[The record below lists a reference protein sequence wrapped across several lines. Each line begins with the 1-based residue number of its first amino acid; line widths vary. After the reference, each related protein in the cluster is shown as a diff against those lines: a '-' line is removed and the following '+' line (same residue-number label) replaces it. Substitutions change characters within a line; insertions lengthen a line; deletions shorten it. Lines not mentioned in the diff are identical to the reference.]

1 VAFLGGPV
9 VSIELSQTQST
20 RLYFCFPTFRSL
32 GILCISLW
40 LASHTAS
47 AGIPFSVP
55 PYHPTIVLV
64 EQEGTWLPVYD
75 ATTSGKT
82 IVKIEGKTKTLST
95 GARLRFKRANSFA
108 PGFVNIRDNYEDP
121 RPVGT
126 GSYVR
131 GLAKSDRAYT
141 HCMAVMI
148 AYSPNAREPVYQA
161 DIHIACLGIPD
172 LKVGKETRVLVNLPE
187 LQIAG
192 APAVLLLFSE
202 GQEIQTTHSDAAGA
216 FFRRLEVDSHERVL
230 RDYRE
235 KFQNAD
241 HAAQV
246 YLRFPPVFPENLDLS
261 KLPELVHLS
270 LVVGRDGIVEDLHL
284 AENLP
289 QAEALPI
296 LRAVGGWLFVP
307 QLKNG
312 YEQGVSKQVVLQLR
326 EPATPAPKQDKPA
339 DTKD

>member
-1 VAFLGGPV
+1 MRPA
-9 VSIELSQTQST
+9 
-20 RLYFCFPTFRSL
+20 FCFL
-32 GILCISLW
+32 GILYISLW
-40 LASHTAS
+40 LASPTAS
-47 AGIPFSVP
+47 AGIPFPVP
-55 PYHPTIVLV
+55 PFHPTIVLV
-64 EQEGTWLPVYD
+64 EQEGTWLPVYH

-82 IVKIEGKTKTLST
+82 IVKVEGKTKTLAT

-108 PGFVNIRDNYEDP
+108 PGFVNIRNNYEDP
-121 RPVGT
+121 IPVGT

-131 GLAKSDRAYT
+131 GLVKSDRAYT

-148 AYSPNAREPVYQA
+148 AYSPNTREPVYQA

-172 LKVGKETRVLVNLPE
+172 LKVGKETRILVNLPE

-202 GQEIQTTHSDAAGA
+202 GQEIQTTQSDAAGA

-235 KFQNAD
+235 KFQHAD

-246 YLRFPPVFPENLDLS
+246 YLRFPPVFPEDLDLS
-261 KLPELVHLS
+261 KLPEMVHLS
-270 LVVGRDGIVEDLHL
+270 LVIGRDGIAEDLHL

-307 QLKNG
+307 QLKAG
-312 YEQGVSKQVVLQLR
+312 FEQAVPKQVILQLR
-326 EPATPAPKQDKPA
+326 EPTTPAPKLDKPA
-339 DTKD
+339 DLNDRPDLGGEPSH